1 MLETYEGGCHCGRVQ
16 FRVRAD
22 LSLVSECNCSICTKK
37 GILHLTVSPED
48 FELLSGEDVLTT
60 YQFNTNTAKHTFCK
74 HCGIHAF
81 NTPRLHPDRI
91 SVNARCLEGVDS
103 PHCGRGSSTVA
114 TGRRRRGHGAP
125 LKADKGPQALS
136 IGAVASASQR
146 AVSRSTSG
154 VSVSRTLV
162 W

>member
-1 MLETYEGGCHCGRVQ
+1 MLETYEGGCHCGRIR

-48 FELLSGEDVLTT
+48 FELLCGEDALTT

-81 NTPRLHPDRI
+81 NTPRLHPDQI
-91 SVNARCLEGVDS
+91 SVNARCLEGVDIAALR
-103 PHCGRGSSTVA
+103 PRFFDGRNWEEAARARRA
-114 TGRRRRGHGAP
+114 TEGG
-125 LKADKGPQALS
+125 
-136 IGAVASASQR
+136 
-146 AVSRSTSG
+146 
-154 VSVSRTLV
+154 
-162 W
+162 